1 MSVRRLGFLD
11 RATSR
16 LPRRWRIVLEWVV
29 TLACAVA
36 FVLVFEAEI
45 AQPYRVPSASMEP
58 TLHCAKPAA
67 DCQATFSDR
76 IIACKICYAI
86 ESPKRGQIVAFT
98 SPPAAKERCGEG
110 GTYVKRLIGMPGE
123 TVREDN
129 ESHIWIDGHELAE
142 PYVSATVRAS
152 DTRFRG
158 ESWHVPPGSYFMLG
172 DSRGDSCD
180 SRMWGA
186 VPRSSLIGPAVVSYW
201 PPDRLTVR

>member
-1 MSVRRLGFLD
+1 VARFAFLD

-16 LPRRWRIVLEWVV
+16 LPRRWRIALEWVV

-36 FVLVFEAEI
+36 FVLAFEAEI

-58 TLHCAKPAA
+58 TLHCAKPAV

-98 SPPAAKERCGEG
+98 SPPAAKVLCGEG
-110 GTYVKRLIGMPGE
+110 GTYVKRLIGLPGE
-123 TVREDN
+123 TVREDRA
-129 ESHIWIDGHELAE
+129 SHIWIDGHELAE
-142 PYVSATVRAS
+142 SYVSAEVRAS
-152 DTRFRG
+152 DLKFRG
-158 ESWHVPPGSYFMLG
+158 DSWHVPSGSYFMLG

-180 SRMWGA
+180 SRMWGS
-186 VPRSSLIGPAVVSYW
+186 VPRASLIGPAVVTYW
-201 PPDRLTVR
+201 PPNRLTVR